1 MVTSKRVSNAKSEKY
16 NGNIHKRG
24 RVETKEVRCASVV
37 GWPRLGGACETTC
50 QLQTVSA
57 ICLCLEAQS
66 VSADL

>member
-1 MVTSKRVSNAKSEKY
+1 MTSKRVSNAKSEKY

-37 GWPRLGGACETTC
+37 GWPRVCGACETTC
-50 QLQTVSA
+50 ELQAVSIVCA
-57 ICLCLEAQS
+57 CLKARS